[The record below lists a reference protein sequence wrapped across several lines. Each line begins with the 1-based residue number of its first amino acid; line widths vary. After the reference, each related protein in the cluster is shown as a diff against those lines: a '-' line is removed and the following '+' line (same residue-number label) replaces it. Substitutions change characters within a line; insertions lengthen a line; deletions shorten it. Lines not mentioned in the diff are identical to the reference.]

1 MVDIACL
8 LRKTAFILEK
18 VGRLYTRFVVK
29 LTNYCSKVFPIFRM
43 LLLYYVAALFP
54 YFFVTLTAW
63 NSYENCRTG

>member
-8 LRKTAFILEK
+8 LRKTAFIPEK

-43 LLLYYVAALFP
+43 LLLYYVAAVFL
-54 YFFVTLTAW
+54 YFFVIFKARDT
-63 NSYENCRTG
+63 YENCRTG